1 MSVCLHTGLLVFV
14 KAFVVKF
21 HPKMNDAEGCSE
33 SETFKLIEVKTCLA
47 VKQGVL
53 ILSGEG

>member
-47 VKQGVL
+47 VKL
-53 ILSGEG
+53 LSGEG